1 MPEYDH
7 LSFEEFSMNLAR
19 RSAHIRAIAAVGIAL
34 MGLMWLASLAASA
47 QSADQF
53 ITPPPSRAIPGRVS
67 STQPIPSDGT
77 QLPGQMMAPTAAV
90 VRPHVVPPAVHKGY
104 SSPGFMVTTTSTL
117 QNYQVVN
124 YLGLVEGAAVRQP
137 TWNEDA
143 SAGMQEAVG
152 GSLDSYVQ
160 MCEEARSQAFTTL
173 VSRAKEMGAN
183 AVVGVHFDS
192 ESCQIYKGKFSTNVV
207 CVGTAVVVRQTK

>member
-7 LSFEEFSMNLAR
+7 FSVRGISMNLSR
-19 RSAHIRAIAAVGIAL
+19 GSAQMKAFSVVGVAL
-34 MGLMWLASLAASA
+34 MGSVWLALLPASA
-47 QSADQF
+47 QYNDQF
-53 ITPPPSRAIPGRVS
+53 ITPLPSRAIPGRVS
-67 STQPIPSDGT
+67 NTQPIPAEGP
-77 QLPGQMMAPTAAV
+77 QLPGQTVTPAAAAT
-90 VRPHVVPPAVHKGY
+90 RPHVVPPVVHKGY

-117 QNYQVVN
+117 QNYQVVT
-124 YLGLVEGAAVRQP
+124 YLGLVEGASVRQP

-192 ESCQIYKGKFSTNVV
+192 ESFPLDKGKFATNVV
-207 CVGTAVVVRQTK
+207 CVGTAVVVKQIK